1 MKIGISCRYTF
12 AQKSARSIVYA
23 NTLFSILKEIKP
35 STTGTG
41 LLGQGTWSE
50 PYQPSAIGH
59 WYKLSQLKLTGNPIF
74 IRVGTRLI
82 ARWGNNA
89 GKFKNYCTDVTE
101 DANDAARLALAQ
113 ATQGGVMNEDHVAAW
128 GDFYAEMDGH
138 SPLPAYTKKALRVM
152 SIETMTDQYAANQ
165 SRLLLSGEPTAGA
178 NCPELACSLCS
189 LFISEASRAPETF
202 AVAIMLLDLIE
213 TSTTYGLGGEKMYTW
228 RSMLSHD
235 TTHIP
240 GRSAGEKIQGKHP
253 MAARGSAEYAR
264 KMDIESTTPNMVMAR
279 SVSILSVWLAHY
291 LKKKHAEYEYFIVKG
306 IKGEVVKQ
314 VLVRESEHDKGH
326 FMLKTACR
334 KAVQDR
340 VGDFTVKIG
349 GTTVQYENIGGNR
362 V

>member
-1 MKIGISCRYTF
+1 
-12 AQKSARSIVYA
+12 
-23 NTLFSILKEIKP
+23 
-35 STTGTG
+35 
-41 LLGQGTWSE
+41 
-50 PYQPSAIGH
+50 
-59 WYKLSQLKLTGNPIF
+59 
-74 IRVGTRLI
+74 
-82 ARWGNNA
+82 
-89 GKFKNYCTDVTE
+89 
-101 DANDAARLALAQ
+101 
-113 ATQGGVMNEDHVAAW
+113 
-128 GDFYAEMDGH
+128 
-138 SPLPAYTKKALRVM
+138 
-152 SIETMTDQYAANQ
+152 
-165 SRLLLSGEPTAGA
+165 
-178 NCPELACSLCS
+178 
-189 LFISEASRAPETF
+189 
-202 AVAIMLLDLIE
+202 
-213 TSTTYGLGGEKMYTW
+213 
-228 RSMLSHD
+228 MLSHD